1 MAKIR
6 VLTVDDSALIRK
18 LISEG
23 LGTTA
28 DIEVVATA
36 PDPFVAA
43 EKIKTLQPDVLTLDI
58 EMPRMDGI
66 TFLSKL
72 MKIRPMPV
80 IMVSS
85 LTDRGARKT
94 LEAIEAGATDFILKP
109 DPSGGDNS
117 IRDFTETLA
126 DKIRSAHISKAAHTL
141 RKLTPFVCD
150 VCNSGTG
157 EPSTS
162 VIALGASTGG
172 TEVITCILRSLPQNI
187 PGILITQ
194 HMPPK
199 FTKAFADRINTLSQL
214 TVKEAQNNDRVQNG
228 FAYIAPGGLQME
240 LVSEGDSFRIDVNDG
255 PARNR
260 HKPSVDVLFESVAK
274 SAGSRALGI
283 ICTGMGADGAEGMAL
298 MKEKGAETI
307 AQNEESSVIFGMP
320 KEAIKKGVVDHIAD
334 VEGIVKLVISLRSL
348 R

>member
-6 VLTVDDSALIRK
+6 VLSVDDSALMRK

-23 LGTTA
+23 LAATS
-28 DIEVVATA
+28 DIEVIATA

-66 TFLSKL
+66 TFLTKL
-72 MKIRPMPV
+72 MRVKPMPV

-85 LTDRGARKT
+85 LTERGARKT

-109 DPSGGDNS
+109 DTESGSAS
-117 IRDFTETLA
+117 IHDFTEMLA
-126 DKIRSAHISKAAHTL
+126 DKIRSAHNSKAAH
-141 RKLTPFVCD
+141 RVHKLTPVVCD
-150 VCNSGTG
+150 ACTNGTG
-157 EPSTS
+157 ELARS

-172 TEVITCILRSLPQNI
+172 TEVITCILQSLPQNL
-187 PGILITQ
+187 PGFLITQ

-199 FTKAFADRINTLSQL
+199 FTRAFADRINTLSKL
-214 TVKEAQNNDRVQNG
+214 TVKEAQNNDKVQNG

-240 LVSEGDSFRIDVNDG
+240 LVAEGDTFRIDVNDG

-274 SAGSRALGI
+274 NAGSRALGI

-307 AQNEESSVIFGMP
+307 AQDEESSVIFGMP
-320 KEAIKKGVVDHIAD
+320 KEAIRKGVVDHVAD
-334 VEGIVKLVISLRSL
+334 VSGIIKLIVSRCSL
-348 R
+348 